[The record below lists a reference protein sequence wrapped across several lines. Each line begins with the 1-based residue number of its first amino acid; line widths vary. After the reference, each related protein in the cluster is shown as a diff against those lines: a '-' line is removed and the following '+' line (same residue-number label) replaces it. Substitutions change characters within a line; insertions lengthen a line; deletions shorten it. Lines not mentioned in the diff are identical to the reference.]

1 MYITPNSNVWIL
13 HGCPLDASYEQ
24 TIIFDSAANQRA
36 WFTEFEK
43 IALAGYTYQR
53 VNANTL
59 RVGLPAAQLY
69 DCNYMIFQN
78 TAYSNKYWYAFIEKV
93 NYINDNVTE
102 IIYNIDVMQSFL
114 FDYSLGESFIERQH
128 ADADEIGAN
137 TVPENLE
144 TGEYL
149 CEIANVTTEPE
160 YALLADCSPVFISS
174 VDLTKAEFPQN
185 YGRYIDGLFSG
196 CSLYYYTG
204 FSGITGLPPAEMVS
218 TLQALDAAGKG
229 SALIGIIMLPNSM
242 LPDNDL
248 SNKWVEI
255 KKLNGITYTINSGG
269 EYPTTIDGYTPKNK
283 KCFSFPFYK
292 LVVSNNSGKS
302 QEFAF
307 ELFEDF
313 EFVGKMAASPASP
326 FLVYPTNYAGKSIEC
341 ALPMDAAA
349 QCTWNND
356 TYKNWLAQ
364 NQNTLIVNTISAA
377 LGATVAAV
385 NPANI
390 PGVALSLVTNIG
402 GTLAQF
408 KDRQAV
414 PLATNGTIAGASFLV
429 SQGFYKPSFLIAHPR
444 AEFVKIIDDYFTR
457 FGYAVHRV
465 EIPNREA
472 REHFTFIKTTN
483 ANIKGIFESGDIQSS
498 VPAEVETQLKN
509 IYNSGITIWRHV
521 TGAEMGNYSI
531 SNRPITEVNA

>member
-1 MYITPNSNVWIL
+1 MYITPNSNIWIL
-13 HGCPLDASYEQ
+13 HGCPLDAGYEQ

-43 IALAGYTYQR
+43 IALAGYSYQR

-69 DCNYMIFQN
+69 DSNYMIFQN
-78 TAYSNKYWYAFIEKV
+78 TTYSNKYWYAFIEKV

-114 FDYSLGESFIERQH
+114 FDYTLGESFIERQH
-128 ADADEIGAN
+128 AEADEIGGN

-144 TGEYL
+144 VGEYL
-149 CEIANVTTEPE
+149 CENANVTTDPDF
-160 YALLADCSPVFISS
+160 ALLASCSPVFISS
-174 VDLTKAEFPQN
+174 VDLTKPEFPQY

-196 CSLYYYTG
+196 CSLYYFTG
-204 FSGITGLPPAEMVS
+204 FSRITGLPPAEMVS
-218 TLQALDAAGKG
+218 TLQSLDAAGKG
-229 SALIGIIMLPNSM
+229 SALLGIIMLPTSM
-242 LPDNDL
+242 LPNNDL

-255 KKLNGITYTINSGG
+255 TALTGIKYTINGV
-269 EYPTTIDGYTPKNK
+269 YTQAIDGYTPKNN
-283 KCFSFPFYK
+283 KCFTSPFYK

-302 QEFAF
+302 QEFAI
-307 ELFEDF
+307 ELFKNF
-313 EFVGKMAASPASP
+313 EFAGKMAASPATP
-326 FLVYPTNYAGKSIEC
+326 FLIYPTNYAGKSIEC
-341 ALPMDAAA
+341 ALPMDAPA

-390 PGVALSLVTNIG
+390 PGAALSLVTNIA
-402 GTLAQF
+402 GTLAQL

-429 SQGFYKPSFLIAHPR
+429 SQGFYKPTFLIAHPR
-444 AEFVKIIDDYFTR
+444 AEFVRIIDEYFTR
-457 FGYAVHRV
+457 FGYSVHRV
-465 EIPNREA
+465 TVPNREA
-472 REHFTFIKTTN
+472 REHFTFLKTTN
-483 ANIKGIFESGDIQSS
+483 ANIKGIFESGDIQAS

-509 IYNSGITIWRHV
+509 IYNAGVTIWRNV
-521 TGAEMGNYSI
+521 TGGEMGNYSI
-531 SNRPITEVNA
+531 SNKPITEVNA